1 MSYQTVIVLD
11 FGGQYKELIARRV
24 RECGVYSVILPGD
37 TPLERIEA
45 LSPIGIILTGGPN
58 SVYLDDA
65 PRCSRALF
73 SLGVP
78 ILGICYG
85 LQLMAWSTGGTV
97 SPCEVSEY
105 GRTEMTAEPGC
116 VLFQGLTANQIG
128 LMSHTDRVS
137 ALPAGFRSVASTA
150 HCPNAAMANDERK
163 LYGFQFH
170 PEVENTPN
178 GTTMI
183 RNFLYRAYHV

>member
-37 TPLERIEA
+37 TPLERIRA
-45 LSPIGIILTGGPN
+45 LRPIGIILTGGPN

-65 PRCSRALF
+65 PHCDKALF
-73 SLGVP
+73 DLGVP

-97 SPCEVSEY
+97 SPCSVSEY
-105 GRTEMTAEPGC
+105 GRTAMTVDTDC
-116 VLFQGLTANQIG
+116 VLFRSLTAGQIG
-128 LMSHTDRVS
+128 LMSHTDQVS
-137 ALPAGFRSVASTA
+137 ALTARTPPSRTTRAGFTACSSTPRWKTRPTA
-150 HCPNAAMANDERK
+150 R
-163 LYGFQFH
+163 
-170 PEVENTPN
+170 
-178 GTTMI
+178 
-183 RNFLYRAYHV
+183 R